1 MPSADVAML
10 VDMGFTLSKAEKAL
24 QMTGNKG
31 VEPAMEWLLAHSD
44 DGEPTAESLE
54 VQASGSAP
62 PEEAKAAETAEEPVG
77 EAKSLKCN
85 VCGKLFKSSL
95 EVEFHATKSGHD
107 SFSESLEEKKPLT
120 EEEKKEKLKLLEE
133 RMKQKRKE
141 REETEKQEAYEREKF
156 RIKSGKEIAEARRR
170 LEELEMKK
178 LLEQRK
184 REKEEDRIARQKI
197 REQIEADKA
206 ARRARQ
212 AEDSG
217 NTAVVSPTSPTG
229 PSPVAPA
236 PKRDY
241 NQTKIQI
248 RLTNGETLT
257 QSFGS
262 KEQLSA
268 VRLYVEMHRTDPPGA
283 FNLMTSFPRKVFI
296 GDDYDAPLD
305 VLGLVPS
312 AVVIVQKNTEG

>member
-44 DGEPTAESLE
+44 DGEPSAESLE

-62 PEEAKAAETAEEPVG
+62 PEEAKSSEATEESAT
-77 EAKSLKCN
+77 EAKSLKCD

-120 EEEKKEKLKLLEE
+120 DEEKKEKLRLLEE

-141 REETEKQEAYEREKF
+141 REENEKQEAYEREKF

-206 ARRARQ
+206 ARRAKQ
-212 AEDSG
+212 AEESG
-217 NTAVVSPTSPTG
+217 QPAVSATSPTT
-229 PSPVAPA
+229 PTSVAPA

-268 VRLYVEMHRTDPPGA
+268 VRLYVEMHRTDPPGP
-283 FNLMTSFPRKVFI
+283 FNLMTSFPRKVFQT
-296 GDDYDAPLD
+296 DDYDAPLD

-312 AVVIVQKNTEG
+312 AVVIVQKNVE